1 MAGWIK
7 VFREFADWEWFAVP
21 EMVQVF
27 IYLLINA
34 NFEDKKWQ
42 GKVVEKGQLITS
54 VDAIKCATHLSPQQI
69 RTCLARLESTGEILK
84 KSTNKYTLITICNYE
99 RYQSSEEYEQQT
111 NNKQTTNKQQTN
123 KEKEDKERKQEKEN
137 FPLIP
142 PYKEKEINKEKE
154 EKEGQ
159 RSQEIACVCAYT
171 QEEFPDA
178 PFQEIDIDFESAWI
192 AYEEWGNK
200 FVSSQEWNMLLMSE
214 REKAMRHI
222 PLYVESRPTKR
233 FRKNFEN
240 YIRSKEFLTQ
250 IQNYGNEDRTSAT
263 NLEETA
269 RAIDLAFAML
279 NSGSQ

>member
-1 MAGWIK
+1 M
-7 VFREFADWEWFAVP
+7 RDTNHP
-21 EMVQVF
+21 
-27 IYLLINA
+27 
-34 NFEDKKWQ
+34 
-42 GKVVEKGQLITS
+42 
-54 VDAIKCATHLSPQQI
+54 
-69 RTCLARLESTGEILK
+69 
-84 KSTNKYTLITICNYE
+84 KSM
-99 RYQSSEEYEQQT
+99 S
-111 NNKQTTNKQQTN
+111 NKQTTNKQQTN
-123 KEKEDKERKQEKEN
+123 KEKERKQEKEN

-142 PYKEKEINKEKE
+142 PYKEKEINK

-222 PLYVESRPTKR
+222 PLYVKSRPTKR

-279 NSGSQ
+279 GNN